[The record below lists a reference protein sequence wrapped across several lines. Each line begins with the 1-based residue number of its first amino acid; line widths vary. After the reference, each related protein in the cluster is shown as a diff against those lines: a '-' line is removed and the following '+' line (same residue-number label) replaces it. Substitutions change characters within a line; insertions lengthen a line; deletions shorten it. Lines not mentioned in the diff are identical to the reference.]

1 MCVRTVRGR
10 HLLKCNLEW
19 IRHAISCCSCV
30 EFLMD
35 FRKSNVHDF
44 LKQILFLSRESAILL
59 THYREKEI
67 KCVDISFPSRFF
79 SFFNLVFVTNVEG
92 DGSKMNNNNSFS
104 SCAFSRPAGHCC
116 TLWNRRGT
124 CRFTHSDRLDHIR
137 GDEEEHNS
145 LRKEDT
151 KGVISLSLAGFINVF
166 APLTGPESSSRVR
179 LLSLHMI
186 YLERRVLYINR
197 WQITVSPEPL
207 V

>member
-79 SFFNLVFVTNVEG
+79 SFFNLVFVTKVEG
-92 DGSKMNNNNSFS
+92 DASKMNNNNSFS
-104 SCAFSRPAGHCC
+104 SACAFSRPAGHWPVRCEIAEGLVVLPIP
-116 TLWNRRGT
+116 TDWIISGEMKRSI
-124 CRFTHSDRLDHIR
+124 THL
-137 GDEEEHNS
+137 EKKTQ
-145 LRKEDT
+145 KE
-151 KGVISLSLAGFINVF
+151 
-166 APLTGPESSSRVR
+166 
-179 LLSLHMI
+179 
-186 YLERRVLYINR
+186 
-197 WQITVSPEPL
+197 
-207 V
+207 